1 MNFPEIR
8 TWIANRAEPSAMA
21 ISGASADNHFLYD
34 PNTGI
39 KLAESRSS
47 SPVQVDRAIAA
58 AHAQHHSG
66 TWWRLGITGRTPY
79 LLTLATALD
88 ERAEQIAQ
96 LDAINSGVPISI
108 TRLFARSNGDTVR
121 SAVARATSAGDS
133 SLLAADQAEVRV
145 HRVPWGTTALILPWN
160 APAPMAVKK
169 LAFAIAAGAAVVLKP
184 SPESPWSAQLIME
197 AVQTAGIPAGVVNLV
212 TGGSAVGAQLT
223 TDPRIRAIAMTG
235 STGTGRIIAATTAP
249 HFTRLHLELGSNNA
263 AIVRAD
269 ANIAQA
275 AKAVVDGVLKLSGQ
289 WCEAPRRIIVDS
301 TIIGDFA
308 NAVENE
314 LASWK
319 VGSSLDDST
328 QLGPVAF
335 RARLELLR
343 SQRDALRE
351 AGNEIITVGAERP
364 ESRFAEG
371 WFFEPTIALGP
382 HNRLSSEIFGP
393 MLVIEPSFGDAAAV
407 RQANEGQVGLA
418 GYVFSADEDVARAIG
433 VQLEVG
439 EVKING
445 TSVLDMATESAQS
458 FFGSAGIGGHGDAD
472 LLSFFTGKRIVG
484 TDRPGLPL

>member
-8 TWIANRAEPSAMA
+8 TWIANRAE
-21 ISGASADNHFLYD
+21 ASAEQNSKGGQQHFLHD
-34 PNTGI
+34 PNTGE
-39 KLAESRSS
+39 KLAESLYS
-47 SPVQVDRAIAA
+47 SPAQVDRAIAT
-58 AHAQHHSG
+58 AHAQHVSG
-66 TWWRLGITGRTPY
+66 EWLRLGVTGRTPY
-79 LLTLATALD
+79 LLALATTLD
-88 ERAEQIAQ
+88 GLTEHTAQ
-96 LDAINSGVPISI
+96 LDSLNSGVPISI

-121 SAVARATSAGDS
+121 SAVTRAEAAGDS
-133 SLLAADQAEVRV
+133 SLLPAEQGDVRL
-145 HRVPWGTTALILPWN
+145 HHVPWGATALILPWN

-184 SPESPWSAQLIME
+184 SPESPFSAQLIME

-212 TGGSAVGAQLT
+212 NGGSAVGAQLT
-223 TDPRIRAIAMTG
+223 ADPRIRAIAMTG
-235 STGTGRIIAATTAP
+235 STSTGRLIATSAAP
-249 HFTRLHLELGSNNA
+249 RFTRLHLELGSNNA

-275 AKAVVDGVLKLSGQ
+275 AKTIVDGALKLSGQ
-289 WCEAPRRIIVDS
+289 WCEAPRRVVVDS

-308 NAVENE
+308 NAVESE

-319 VGSSLDDST
+319 VGSSLDEQT

-335 RARLELLR
+335 RARLEQLR
-343 SQRDALRE
+343 SQREELRD
-351 AGNEIITVGAERP
+351 AGNQIITVGTQRTDGW
-364 ESRFAEG
+364 FTDG

-382 HNRLSSEIFGP
+382 HAELSSEIFGP
-393 MLVIEPSFGDAAAV
+393 MLVIEPSFGDATAV
-407 RQANEGQVGLA
+407 RQANAGQVGLA
-418 GYVFSADEDVARAIG
+418 GYVFSTDEDAARAIG

-445 TSVLDMATESAQS
+445 TSVLDMAAESAQS

-484 TDRPGLPL
+484 TDRSGLPL